1 MKTKKG
7 EIKVKKEGIEIEG
20 EDFEFFIPL
29 GTTGLLKFWD
39 ILEEKKNSFRIGKV
53 REGKKYLLETFV
65 PENGVVV
72 VVGKIFEG
80 EEVKKKLS
88 FRLRQ
93 GKYVLIAEVKEAL
106 KDALKEGWEIK
117 RFVFPLYYSLSDRG
131 LYMIWKEEE
140 AYIPKKFLIVLREA
154 LKSDGNFQVGKV
166 KVESGKLFIGNREV
180 DKEHKREIERLLE
193 LI

>member
-1 MKTKKG
+1 MKTKRG

>member
-80 EEVKKKLS
+80 EELKKKLS

>member
-1 MKTKKG
+1 MKTKRG

-80 EEVKKKLS
+80 EELKKKLS

-131 LYMIWKEEE
+131 LYMIWKEKE

>member
-1 MKTKKG
+1 MKTKRG

-80 EEVKKKLS
+80 EELKKKLS

>member
-88 FRLRQ
+88 FHLRQ